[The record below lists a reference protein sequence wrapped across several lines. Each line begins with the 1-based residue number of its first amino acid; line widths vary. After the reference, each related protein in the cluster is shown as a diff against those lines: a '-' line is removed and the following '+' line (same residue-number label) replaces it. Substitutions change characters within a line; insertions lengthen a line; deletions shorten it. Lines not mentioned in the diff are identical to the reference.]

1 MGVKED
7 GKDPRVIY
15 GIKLRNL
22 LRVGE
27 RKDKMEGEIRN
38 IQLPCLHIWVNT
50 TLFIDPE

>member
-27 RKDKMEGEIRN
+27 RRTRWKGKSVISNSPVCISG
-38 IQLPCLHIWVNT
+38 
-50 TLFIDPE
+50 